1 MAERSGQGRGGA
13 GTALVTGASSG
24 IGLELARGFAAAGHD
39 LVLSARSEGKLT
51 ALAEELRV
59 AHGVAVRVVVADLA
73 RTEGPGVLFDAVEAA
88 GVRVDVLVNNA
99 GVGLHGPFAGTS
111 LARELEM
118 IQLNVTSLTELTKRF
133 LPGMLERRRG
143 RILNVASTAGFVPG
157 PFMAVYYATKAY
169 VISLSM
175 GLREEL
181 SGTGV
186 TVTVLAPGAT
196 RTGFE
201 ATAGTGETKLF
212 RRPGVMTARDVAEA
226 GIQGTLTGR
235 DIVVP
240 GAWNRVQ
247 AAAAG
252 LAPRW
257 LTAKIARSLQDP
269 ADEA

>member
-1 MAERSGQGRGGA
+1 MAERGGQGRAGA

-24 IGLELARGFAAAGHD
+24 IGLELARVFAATGHD
-39 LVLSARSEGKLT
+39 LVLSARSEGKLA
-51 ALAEELRV
+51 ALADELRA
-59 AHGVAVRVVVADLA
+59 AHGVEARVVVADLG
-73 RTEGPGVLFDAVEAA
+73 RPEGAGRLFEAVEAA
-88 GVRVDVLVNNA
+88 GVPVDVLVNNA

-111 LARELEM
+111 LSRELEM

-133 LPGMLERRRG
+133 LPGMLARKRG

-169 VISLSM
+169 VISLSVA
-175 GLREEL
+175 LREEL

-196 RTGFE
+196 RTAFE

-212 RRPGVMTARDVAEA
+212 RQPGVMTARDVAEA
-226 GIQGTLTGR
+226 GLQGTLAGK

-247 AAAAG
+247 AAASG

-269 ADEA
+269 ADEP

>member
-1 MAERSGQGRGGA
+1 MADSGRQGRAGA

-24 IGLELARGFAAAGHD
+24 IGLELARAFAAAGHD
-39 LVLSARSEGKLT
+39 LVLSARSEGKLV
-51 ALAEELRV
+51 ALAEELRS
-59 AHGVAVRVVVADLA
+59 AHGVAVRVVVADLGRPDGA
-73 RTEGPGVLFDAVEAA
+73 GRLFEEVEAV

-99 GVGLHGPFAGTS
+99 GVGIHGPFAGTS
-111 LARELEM
+111 LARELES

-143 RILNVASTAGFVPG
+143 RILNVASVAGFVPG

-169 VISLSM
+169 VVSLSVA
-175 GLREEL
+175 LREEL

-186 TVTVLAPGAT
+186 TVTVLAPGPT

-201 ATAGTGETKLF
+201 ATAGTSETRLF
-212 RRPGVMTARDVAEA
+212 RQPGVMTARDVAEA
-226 GIQGTLTGR
+226 GLQGTLAGK

-247 AAAAG
+247 ASASG

-257 LTAKIARSLQDP
+257 LTAKITRRLQDP
-269 ADEA
+269 ADER